1 MSAQNETT
9 VMTQSIQQQVEALLK
24 KVEKNID
31 DAIAACQYW
40 AWNDIYNE
48 FLTKL
53 SQIQPAISTAD
64 YDDANH
70 KVFQLFANYG
80 IREADVRTDRDELIR
95 RDIERQH
102 MFDNESD
109 DDYTPA
115 GFTDNDNVDTDFG
128 LPEEFIE
135 PAPQQHQ
142 HQPQHHQ
149 QQQFAPHGNVF
160 HATHHHHHHQ
170 DRIQIAYTSPSKNEP
185 CPICYEDIEGECWVC
200 EQCHQEFCREC
211 CEHWFGSA
219 LEYAVPADEAGPV
232 YMLQAE
238 NHNTACPHCR
248 HELAH

>member
-1 MSAQNETT
+1 MNAQNETT
-9 VMTQSIQQQVEALLK
+9 VMTQVEALLK
-24 KVEKNID
+24 KAKNGIEE
-31 DAIAACQYW
+31 AIAVEQYW
-40 AWNDIYNE
+40 AWNDIYVDFITN
-48 FLTKL
+48 L
-53 SQIQPAISTAD
+53 SQIQPAISTED

-70 KVFQLFANYG
+70 KVFELFAWYG

-95 RDIERQH
+95 QDIQRRH
-102 MFDNESD
+102 MFGGGSSD
-109 DDYTPA
+109 DE
-115 GFTDNDNVDTDFG
+115 GFMNGTGDNVDIDFG
-128 LPEEFIE
+128 LPEEFID
-135 PAPQQHQ
+135 PTP
-142 HQPQHHQ
+142 
-149 QQQFAPHGNVF
+149 
-160 HATHHHHHHQ
+160 HHHHQ
-170 DRIQIAYTSPSKNEP
+170 GLIQIAYTTPTKNER